1 MGSSD
6 KFCLRW
12 NSFESNI
19 SSSFQELRK
28 DSAFFDVTLCCD
40 NGVDIVQ
47 AHKVILAACSPF
59 FRKILSHQKSQQNP
73 LLYLKGICLEDL
85 QAALEFM
92 YHGEVN
98 LAQDSLNNFLA
109 VAAELAIKGLSADT
123 KPMSPNAT
131 SKTLV
136 TVKRKNSVQQTPNSK
151 PKIAK
156 RPKASQVFTPVENK
170 ENIMDRKSKPT
181 QRFTQIEEVKRGVAR
196 KFKSSQDLGQ
206 VQNFEEISQ
215 TSKVKN
221 TIIKTEPIAKN
232 TIKDHTDGT
241 IETSIDDQADFDD
254 KNCNNGVS
262 NSVGYHGEFE
272 DFEDENEFED
282 SLGFV
287 EGPEDTMDQIEAKGI
302 DSWVWTKKFYYS
314 FSNHMKYES
323 IETCFNKVVCWP
335 IFSHF
340 F

>member
-1 MGSSD
+1 MKDKTEKRIIMGSSD

-12 NSFESNI
+12 NSYETNI
-19 SSSFQELRK
+19 SSSFQKLRE
-28 DSAFFDVTLCCD
+28 DSEFFDVTLCCD
-40 NGVDIVQ
+40 NGIDIVQ

-59 FRKILSHQKSQQNP
+59 FQKILSHQKNQQNP

-98 LAQDSLNNFLA
+98 LVQDSLNNFLA

-136 TVKRKNSVQQTPNSK
+136 AVKRKNSIQQTPSSK

-156 RPKASQVFTPVENK
+156 RPKTSQVLTPVQNK
-170 ENIMDRKSKPT
+170 ENIMDIKSKPT
-181 QRFTQIEEVKRGVAR
+181 QYFTQIEEVKRGVVK
-196 KFKSSQDLGQ
+196 KFKSSKDLGH
-206 VQNFEEISQ
+206 VKNFEKIYQ

-221 TIIKTEPIAKN
+221 TTIKAEPVVKDA
-232 TIKDHTDGT
+232 IKDHTDGT
-241 IETSIDDQADFDD
+241 IESSIDDQANFDN
-254 KNCNNGVS
+254 KNYNNGIS
-262 NSVGYHGEFE
+262 NTDGYNGEFE

-282 SLGFV
+282 SLGFD
-287 EGPEDTMDQIEAKGI
+287 EGTEDTTDQIEEKGI
-302 DSWVWTKKFYYS
+302 NSWV
-314 FSNHMKYES
+314 
-323 IETCFNKVVCWP
+323 
-335 IFSHF
+335 
-340 F
+340 

>member
-19 SSSFQELRK
+19 SSSFQELRE
-28 DSAFFDVTLCCD
+28 DSEFFDVTLCCD
-40 NGVDIVQ
+40 NGIDIVQ

-98 LAQDSLNNFLA
+98 LAQDSLNNFLS
-109 VAAELAIKGLSADT
+109 VAGELAIKGLSVDT
-123 KPMSPNAT
+123 KPMSHKAT
-131 SKTLV
+131 PKTIV
-136 TVKRKNSVQQTPNSK
+136 TSKRKNAVQQTSSSK
-151 PKIAK
+151 PQIAK
-156 RPKASQVFTPVENK
+156 RQRRSQVLTPIENK
-170 ENIMDRKSKPT
+170 ENIMVRKSKPT
-181 QRFTQIEEVKRGVAR
+181 QNFTQIEEVKRGIA
-196 KFKSSQDLGQ
+196 KSSQDSGQ
-206 VQNFEEISQ
+206 AENVEEFSQ

-221 TIIKTEPIAKN
+221 TVIKAESIAKD
-232 TIKDHTDGT
+232 TIVDHGDGT
-241 IETSIDDQADFDD
+241 LETSIDDQADFDN
-254 KNCNNGVS
+254 KNYNDDVS

-272 DFEDENEFED
+272 DFEDENEFEN

-287 EGPEDTMDQIEAKGI
+287 EGTEDTTDQIEEKGI
-302 DSWVWTKKFYYS
+302 NSWV
-314 FSNHMKYES
+314 
-323 IETCFNKVVCWP
+323 
-335 IFSHF
+335 
-340 F
+340 